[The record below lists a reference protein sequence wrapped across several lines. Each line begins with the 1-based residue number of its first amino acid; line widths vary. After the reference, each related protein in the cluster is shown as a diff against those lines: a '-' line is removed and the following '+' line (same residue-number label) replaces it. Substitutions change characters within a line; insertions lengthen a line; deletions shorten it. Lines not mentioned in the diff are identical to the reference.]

1 MRRLPII
8 LVTAVLGL
16 SSFALQAGVGI
27 ADKHTA
33 KSIPCE
39 GCHGPDKGNPATPAL
54 ETCAACHP
62 LKALTEKTTRLNPR
76 TRISLRTTRI
86 SWTVHFAIQVT
97 LNQTT
102 TAISATSST
111 LSCLDAP

>member
-39 GCHGPDKGNPATPAL
+39 ACHGPDKGNPTTPAL
-54 ETCAACHP
+54 ETCVACHP
-62 LKALTEKTTRLNPR
+62 LKALTEKTASVKPANP
-76 TRISLRTTRI
+76 
-86 SWTVHFAIQVT
+86 HFSPHYQDQLDCT
-97 LNQTT
+97 LCHTGHIESDNYCNQCHKFDFK
-102 TAISATSST
+102 
-111 LSCLDAP
+111 LP

>member
-39 GCHGPDKGNPATPAL
+39 GCHGPDKGNPAMPAL
-54 ETCAACHP
+54 ETCVACHP
-62 LKALTEKTTRLNPR
+62 LKALTEKTASVKPANP
-76 TRISLRTTRI
+76 
-86 SWTVHFAIQVT
+86 HFSPHYQEQLDCT
-97 LNQTT
+97 LCHTGHIESDNYCNQCHKFDFK
-102 TAISATSST
+102 
-111 LSCLDAP
+111 LP